1 MSTERSEGVAGE
13 RAPTDIRE
21 PRHSRV
27 RAYVVLALAVAIP
40 TAVFAVVADLVLH
53 RLLRLYSTNITG
65 AAWLFFGAYWSIA
78 AVGRLQSK
86 APIAARPSAW
96 PANRIVTAYR
106 TTLPRVASLAFA
118 VIALAGVVDRL
129 WRS

>member
-1 MSTERSEGVAGE
+1 
-13 RAPTDIRE
+13 
-21 PRHSRV
+21 V

-65 AAWLFFGAYWSIA
+65 TAWLFFGAYWSIA
-78 AVGRLQSK
+78 AVRRLQSK
-86 APIAARPSAW
+86 TPLAVQPPAW
-96 PANRIVTAYR
+96 PVHRIIAAYR

-118 VIALAGVVDRL
+118 VIALAGAVDRL

>member
-1 MSTERSEGVAGE
+1 MSTERSEGIVGE
-13 RAPTDIRE
+13 RFPIGSRE
-21 PRHSRV
+21 PRRSRA
-27 RAYVVLALAVAIP
+27 RAYFVLALVVALP

-53 RLLRLYSTNITG
+53 RLLRLYATNITG

-78 AVGRLQSK
+78 AVRRLQSK
-86 APIAARPSAW
+86 APVAEQPPGW
-96 PANRIVTAYR
+96 LANRVVAAYR